1 MRKKQHYFKFELR
14 VVIFKGLKQELELKS
29 EASKFLY

>member
-1 MRKKQHYFKFELR
+1 MRKKQRYFKFELR
-14 VVIFKGLKQELELKS
+14 VVIFKGLKQELKLKS

>member
-14 VVIFKGLKQELELKS
+14 VVLFKGLKQEPELKP
-29 EASKFLY
+29 EASEFLR